1 MEYGR
6 RFHRFLAF
14 VVDAIILLVL
24 VAVLNGIGLIDTIS
38 FDESEVSTVDGVV
51 QAAVAFGYYF
61 VLTAVFGAT
70 LGKMAL
76 GMRVVDENGN
86 KAGVVPVLVREA
98 IARAL
103 GAMITAL
110 VGASIGDL
118 VGLAVGVIIIILI
131 LFDEK
136 RQGLH
141 DKVAKTFVVRT

>member
-1 MEYGR
+1 MEYAR

-14 VVDAIILLVL
+14 VIDAIVLLVV
-24 VAVLNGIGLIDTIS
+24 VAILNGVGLIDTIS
-38 FDESEVSTVDGVV
+38 FDESEVSTIDGVV

-61 VLTAVFGAT
+61 VLTAAFGAT

-76 GMRVVDENGN
+76 GMRVVDADGN

-110 VGASIGDL
+110 VGASIGNL
-118 VGLAVGVIIIILI
+118 VGLAVGVIIIIMI

>member
-1 MEYGR
+1 MEYAR

-14 VVDAIILLVL
+14 VIDAIVLLVV

-38 FDESEVSTVDGVV
+38 FDESGVSTVDGVV

-61 VLTAVFGAT
+61 LLTAVFGAT

-86 KAGVVPVLVREA
+86 KAGMVPVLVREA

>member
-1 MEYGR
+1 MEYAR

-14 VVDAIILLVL
+14 VIDAIVLLVV
-24 VAVLNGIGLIDTIS
+24 VAILNGVGLIDTIS
-38 FDESEVSTVDGVV
+38 FDESEVSTLDGVV

-61 VLTAVFGAT
+61 VLTAAFGAT

-76 GMRVVDENGN
+76 GMRVVDANGN

-110 VGASIGDL
+110 VGASIGNL
-118 VGLAVGVIIIILI
+118 VGLAVGVIIIIMI